1 MPTRKWHD
9 PLPPRRRVARAQAS
23 VLLGATDTSLASP
36 EAVLD
41 PEAAPPPEDDVDDGD
56 GGGDEPPESSVGE
69 TLGAPELPP

>member
-1 MPTRKWHD
+1 
-9 PLPPRRRVARAQAS
+9 
-23 VLLGATDTSLASP
+23 LLGATDTSLASP